1 MSALRSAKVL
11 KFATLDKLE
20 RLKPREPI
28 DEVGVRDPTI
38 LRRLLA
44 IPAVRVV
51 AMELA
56 DVGLVARTRRNR
68 QPVTPVPVRTGVI
81 GRYGGEGAWGEW
93 DENQVLSGKNW
104 VRMG

>member
-1 MSALRSAKVL
+1 MPKTAIKRLNKTRVPSPARPMKCGSCVSALRSAKVL

-44 IPAVRVV
+44 IPAVSVV

-56 DVGLVARTRRNR
+56 DVAANLSRRAM
-68 QPVTPVPVRTGVI
+68 PFVST
-81 GRYGGEGAWGEW
+81 
-93 DENQVLSGKNW
+93 
-104 VRMG
+104 